1 MPDLAS
7 IRITA
12 IRPDGTVVDRLVEIE
27 NTQRLETAL
36 AKAWADVL
44 GRPCVAREAAD
55 RKKPGKNC
63 VTLHA
68 YEGPR
73 AAGAGG
79 PPPEAVAASRV
90 IGRFEVV
97 RANGRRKLVGTW
109 YGADGEV
116 VPAAGRG

>member
-1 MPDLAS
+1 MSS

-12 IRPDGTVVDRLVEIE
+12 ASRDGTVVDRMVEIK

-44 GRPCVAREAAD
+44 GAPCAAREARG
-55 RKKPGKNC
+55 RKKPSKHC

-73 AAGAGG
+73 DPAGP
-79 PPPEAVAASRV
+79 PPPEAVAVSRV
-90 IGRFEVV
+90 IGRFEVM
-97 RANGRRKLVGTW
+97 RINGRRKLAGVW
-109 YGADGEV
+109 YGADGELRRT
-116 VPAAGRG
+116 ARRG

>member
-1 MPDLAS
+1 MSS

-12 IRPDGTVVDRLVEIE
+12 VRPDGTVVDRSIEVE
-27 NTQRLETAL
+27 NGQRLETAL

-44 GRPCVAREAAD
+44 GRPCAVRQAPDQE
-55 RKKPGKNC
+55 KPAKNC

-73 AAGAGG
+73 VATAA
-79 PPPEAVAASRV
+79 PPAAAVAASRV

-97 RANGRRKLVGTW
+97 RFNGRRKLSGTW
-109 YGADGEV
+109 YGADGELR
-116 VPAAGRG
+116 PKARRG